1 MSEEGGATPS
11 DERRDISTPRVT
23 PKACEGA
30 LGTWRFPETD
40 PDTVLGRTISLSE
53 KLDLDANQIREGCT

>member
-11 DERRDISTPRVT
+11 DEMRDISTPRVT
-23 PKACEGA
+23 PSACEGA

-53 KLDLDANQIREGCT
+53 KLDLPANQVWDGCT